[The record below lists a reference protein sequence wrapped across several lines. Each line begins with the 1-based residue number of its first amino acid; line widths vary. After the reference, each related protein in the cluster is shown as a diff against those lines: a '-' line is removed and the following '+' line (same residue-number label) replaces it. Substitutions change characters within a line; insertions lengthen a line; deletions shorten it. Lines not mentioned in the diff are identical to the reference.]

1 MFLYSLRYFYKHV
14 LLDGLMLRAMD
25 HIYTQS
31 SSKLRAFSDTDV
43 KKSKAWVC
51 MSIHLQCHLLLFYW
65 LIFSIY
71 ILIKFIVIV

>member
-43 KKSKAWVC
+43 KKIKGVGLHVDTPAVPFTVV
-51 MSIHLQCHLLLFYW
+51 LLVD
-65 LIFSIY
+65 IFDLY
-71 ILIKFIVIV
+71 FN